1 MLLQTNA
8 KYFKRVNIT
17 QQEDSSPTMPMTHS
31 SKSKGTR
38 KKSGSLQGQSTRQEE
53 DGHDGD
59 ETIRM
64 SKVTGKGLLS
74 VQQNI

>member
-1 MLLQTNA
+1 MQNISNA
-8 KYFKRVNIT
+8 LTSLSRK
-17 QQEDSSPTMPMTHS
+17 THLPLCQWHIRLS
-31 SKSKGTR
+31 QKAPGKS
-38 KKSGSLQGQSTRQEE
+38 Q

>member
-1 MLLQTNA
+1 
-8 KYFKRVNIT
+8 
-17 QQEDSSPTMPMTHS
+17 MPMTHS